1 MAQDCDSTRAVHH
14 ALLHEYPDLVTV
26 LEDGVSRAGLLRRR
40 LCTLGPWTVLG
51 QLLFMVMAATALRLA
66 ARERL
71 ADLGRTLDLDASP
84 IRVRK
89 IRVHSVNDNSTRQML
104 RRLGP
109 KVVVINGTRIISAE
123 TLRCV
128 DATFIN
134 IHAGI
139 TPLYRGVHGG
149 YWALAEGRP
158 DLVGTTVHVVDS
170 GVDTGTV
177 LEQVRFTPSPGDSF
191 VTYPY
196 LHTAAGI
203 APLLRAVRRALEGTL
218 QPRPAAGVPSRLRY
232 HPTLWGYLSTRIR
245 RGVR

>member
-1 MAQDCDSTRAVHH
+1 
-14 ALLHEYPDLVTV
+14 
-26 LEDGVSRAGLLRRR
+26 
-40 LCTLGPWTVLG
+40 
-51 QLLFMVMAATALRLA
+51 
-66 ARERL
+66 
-71 ADLGRTLDLDASP
+71 
-84 IRVRK
+84 
-89 IRVHSVNDNSTRQML
+89 ML